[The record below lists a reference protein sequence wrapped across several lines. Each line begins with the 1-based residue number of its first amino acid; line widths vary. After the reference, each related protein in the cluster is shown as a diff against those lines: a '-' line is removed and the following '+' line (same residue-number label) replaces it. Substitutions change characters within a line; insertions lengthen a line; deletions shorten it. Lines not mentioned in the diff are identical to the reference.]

1 MATKWKN
8 TKAII
13 GFLSFLL
20 SLTAMCSL
28 AVPGIFIAFNPV
40 KAGQYLNDAFSS
52 NYQDTY
58 RFKIVMSAQ
67 LEELLNNFDR
77 KDEDYHISND
87 DPGKNMLIQVFH
99 AHELAYSDYGDSDL
113 SNSPFPPNGYNFLL
127 SFDGKNVSIIKDNTK
142 IDVYGK
148 NRIYDPNQGMWY
160 LPGYTNVEFTGR
172 DTSDYKINIL
182 AKTQPTK
189 AYGGNEDSGSLYGV
203 IEYQGELRKALY
215 EFCFIAVAGI
225 LFFVLYFFL
234 RKNKKQTDL
243 ALARFSHYFW
253 FEFKG
258 FCLLCIAAIN
268 FQSLNRQ
275 ISSLSRNSF
284 QLDNLIPFGFL
295 IIVSIFCYY
304 IVINDLRYN
313 PKFYKNNSIQFFLSN
328 YRKLENGNSVQKQ
341 LILRFW
347 MFLGSE
353 IGILLLFI
361 LILPSNRLDRFPG
374 FFLTISF
381 LILMF
386 YLLHRYSK
394 KFGNTVNEI
403 GLLIDQISFV
413 KAGNTSA
420 ALLLPNDSDLN
431 CAASELNEIQSGI
444 DTAIEERLKSER
456 MKIDLITNVSH
467 DIKTPL
473 TSIIG
478 YIDLLKQEDDLPDHI
493 RDYVQVLAEKS
504 DRLKNMVQDIFEVS
518 KATSGNIELK
528 MESLDLAKLLRQTLA
543 DMEERIEASGLT
555 FKADIP
561 EFAVMIYADGQRL
574 YRVFQ
579 NLIENALQYS
589 LDGSRIYVSLD
600 LSDNKARAAIKN
612 ISRFELN
619 PHLDMTER
627 FVRGDNSRTDT
638 GSGLGLSIAKSF
650 TEACGGSFRIQTD
663 ADLFTAEVEFNQT
676 LIDL

>member
-1 MATKWKN
+1 MVTKWKN
-8 TKAII
+8 PKIAI

-28 AVPGIFIAFNPV
+28 AVPGISAAFNPV
-40 KAGQYLNDAFSS
+40 RAGQYLNDAFAK

-58 RFKIVMSAQ
+58 RFKRAMSAQ
-67 LEELLNNFDR
+67 LEVILNYFGR
-77 KDEDYHISND
+77 EEDDYRISND
-87 DPGKNMLIQVFH
+87 DPGKNMLIQVFR
-99 AHELAYSDYGDSDL
+99 AHELAYSDYGYSDL
-113 SNSPFPPNGYNFLL
+113 SNDPFPPNGYNFLL
-127 SFDGKNVSIIKDNTK
+127 SFDGKNVSITKDNTK

-148 NRIYDPNQGMWY
+148 NRIYNPNQGMWY
-160 LPGYTNVEFTGR
+160 LPGYTNVQFTDR

-182 AKTQPTK
+182 AKIQPTK

-203 IEYQGELRKALY
+203 IEYQSELRTVLY
-215 EFCFIAVAGI
+215 RFCFIGAAGI
-225 LFFVLYFFL
+225 LFFLLYFFL
-234 RKNKKQTDL
+234 RKDKKQADF
-243 ALARFSHYFW
+243 ALARFSSYFW
-253 FEFKG
+253 FEFKA
-258 FCLLCIAAIN
+258 FCLLCVAATDYQL
-268 FQSLNRQ
+268 FHGLVTF
-275 ISSLSRNSF
+275 SRDSF
-284 QLDNLIPFGFL
+284 LGDSWVQLGFAG
-295 IIVSIFCYY
+295 IISIFCYY
-304 IVINDLRYN
+304 IIINDIRYN
-313 PKFYKNNSIQFFLSN
+313 PKFYKNNCIHFFLSN
-328 YRKLENGNSVQKQ
+328 YRKLENGKSVQKQ

-347 MFLGSE
+347 AFLGSE

-361 LILPSNRLDRFPG
+361 LILSSNRLDRLPG
-374 FFLTISF
+374 FFLMICS

-386 YLLHRYSK
+386 YLLYRYSK
-394 KFGNTVNEI
+394 NFGNTVNEI
-403 GLLIDQISFV
+403 GLLIDQISFI

-420 ALLLPNDSDLN
+420 VLLLPNDSDLN
-431 CAASELNEIQSGI
+431 RAAGELNEIQSGI

-478 YIDLLKQEDDLPDHI
+478 YIDLLKQEEDLPDYI

-543 DMEERIEASGLT
+543 DMEERIEASDLT

-600 LSDNKARAAIKN
+600 SCNHKARAAIKN
-612 ISRFELN
+612 ISQFELN
-619 PHLDMTER
+619 SQLDMTER
-627 FVRGDNSRTDT
+627 FVRGDHSRTDS

-650 TEACGGSFRIQTD
+650 TEACGGFFRIQTD

-676 LIDL
+676 S